1 MPARHFLFFVCGHAH
16 YGEFHFYHQVGL
28 LDPSACFVELGAGR
42 GMLGLAVIAALNK
55 NKPTSAASNQV
66 LIL

>member
-1 MPARHFLFFVCGHAH
+1 
-16 YGEFHFYHQVGL
+16 
-28 LDPSACFVELGAGR
+28 
-42 GMLGLAVIAALNK
+42 MLGLAVIAALNK